1 MKHSYSKLIYATD
14 AVVLAAMIFLLH
26 GQDLTSG
33 KTYVYPGNSNTKVE
47 TASTKVSGK
56 LLNSDNS
63 AGNSVLHELNNELSN
78 VAGKVNPSVVTIFV
92 AQKVKVQQ
100 SPFDFGPFQFFNGPA
115 DGPREETQHAMGSG
129 VIVSGDGYILTNNH
143 VVQKAD
149 TISVR
154 LFNGKELPAKVVG
167 TDPATDVA
175 VIRVN
180 AKDLPVANLGN
191 SDDVKVGQ
199 VVLAVGSPLSR
210 DLANT
215 VTMGIISAKGRSNM
229 HLADYSDYLQTDAAI
244 NPGNSGGA
252 LIDVDGNVIGIN
264 SAIATETGG
273 NQGIGFA
280 IPINMAKNIMDQL
293 IKNGKVV
300 RGWLGVSIQPVN
312 SAMAKAFNLENDNGA
327 VVGQVLSG
335 SPAEKAGLKAG
346 DVITGLNGKDITDY
360 SQFRNDIAGTQP
372 GTTVTLTILRDGKKK
387 DIDVKLGELNKDEIS
402 SAGGSSS
409 SAESLLH
416 FSVDNLSQS
425 LAEKYGL
432 DSSVKGVVV
441 TKISRNS
448 AAYQSGL
455 KDGDVIVAVNRHPV
469 HNVSEFDKAL
479 QGTKKG
485 DTVLFRVVRG
495 NNMFFVAF
503 EVY

>member
-1 MKHSYSKLIYATD
+1 
-14 AVVLAAMIFLLH
+14 MIL
-26 GQDLTSG
+26 D
-33 KTYVYPGNSNTKVE
+33 PSNF
-47 TASTKVSGK
+47 S
-56 LLNSDNS
+56 
-63 AGNSVLHELNNELSN
+63 
-78 VAGKVNPSVVTIFV
+78 I
-92 AQKVKVQQ
+92 
-100 SPFDFGPFQFFNGPA
+100 GPVR
-115 DGPREETQHAMGSG
+115 PREETQHAMGSG
-129 VIVSGDGYILTNNH
+129 VIVSNDGYILTNNH

-154 LFNGKELPAKVVG
+154 LFNGKELSAKVVG

-210 DLANT
+210 NLANT

-312 SAMAKAFNLENDNGA
+312 SSH
-327 VVGQVLSG
+327 GQG
-335 SPAEKAGLKAG
+335 
-346 DVITGLNGKDITDY
+346 I
-360 SQFRNDIAGTQP
+360 
-372 GTTVTLTILRDGKKK
+372 
-387 DIDVKLGELNKDEIS
+387 
-402 SAGGSSS
+402 
-409 SAESLLH
+409 
-416 FSVDNLSQS
+416 
-425 LAEKYGL
+425 
-432 DSSVKGVVV
+432 
-441 TKISRNS
+441 
-448 AAYQSGL
+448 
-455 KDGDVIVAVNRHPV
+455 
-469 HNVSEFDKAL
+469 
-479 QGTKKG
+479 
-485 DTVLFRVVRG
+485 
-495 NNMFFVAF
+495 
-503 EVY
+503 